1 MVCPHCGTGSDVESA
16 TCAACGRP
24 TSAPDPATALRS
36 FTPIPPPAEEETRLS
51 TDDATAL
58 PQSGHATLTPGA
70 AFGERYRIERVLGV
84 GGMGVVYQAWDQEL
98 GLSVA
103 LKVIRPEVMAD
114 PIVGAELE
122 GRFKRELVLARQVT
136 DRHVVRI
143 YDMGHVNGVKYLT
156 MSYVEGQTLAAVL
169 KAEGTLRVRRALE
182 IVRELADGLAA
193 AHAVGVVHRDLKPDN
208 VMLDA
213 EGHAIIMDF
222 GISRS
227 TAAGADSVHG
237 TGGRGRPAL
246 ERAVP
251 APSMTM
257 AGAVIGT
264 LEYMAPEQARGE
276 PVDQRADI
284 YALGLIF
291 RDVLLGNVRTART
304 TAIEELRGR
313 MERGLPASRSVD
325 ARIPPLV
332 DDIIRRCIE
341 PDAAKR
347 FRTTGELIAALN
359 RLDADGQL
367 KPEPRRFGRRH
378 LAALAGI
385 VLALVAGTWWLAR
398 SRVPPPAP
406 APVSVLIEDFD
417 VGGVEGLEGAAEQS
431 LTISMEGAPFVT
443 VFPRRDA
450 RALAARLV
458 PASQGRV
465 SVDTGRL
472 IAQREGI
479 KLTLGGSVSSDTRGF
494 DVRVRALD
502 PASGNVVTEVRRRV
516 RNREQIL
523 GAIAMLGEDVRE
535 ELGDSTPEDVRQAQR
550 ETFTAASLDA
560 AREYS
565 LAQDLAAGS
574 KDEDALAH
582 YRRAIDLDPNFGRA
596 YAGAAYSASQ
606 LGRREEANELW
617 KKALSVVDRMTER
630 EKYRT
635 LGLFYGTVSR
645 DYRQAIANYQE
656 LVKLYPA
663 DGAGHNNLAL
673 AYFSTRD
680 FAGALAE
687 GRRALE
693 IYPRKLL
700 YRGNFA
706 LYAMYA
712 SDFTAARSEAE
723 KIVADEPN
731 YHIAYFPLAVAA
743 LTHQDV
749 RVARDAYGR
758 MAKTG
763 AAGASLAALGLAD
776 VAMYEGDFVQ
786 AVQILRQSIGD
797 DERTGDQSLI
807 SAKYVA
813 LGDAYR
819 GTNDRRDTLE
829 TVRQARTF
837 GQQEEIVVPAARTLL
852 WAGRLG
858 DVRSIAQMLQQQFE
872 PHRRAYGKLIEGEI
886 AREEQKPI
894 EALDAFRAAQKLS
907 DTWLGRFDLG
917 VLYVESGR
925 YAEALSELD
934 LCLRRQGEAAAL
946 FLDDVPSFRYVAP
959 LLYWLAR
966 AQEGLGMKE
975 PAAANFKAY
984 LAARKNAPRD
994 PLAIDA
1000 ARRTG
1005 SQ

>member
-1 MVCPHCGTGSDVESA
+1 MVCPHCGTDSDVEDG
-16 TCAACGRP
+16 TCSACGRP
-24 TSAPDPATALRS
+24 ASAAGDRAARESLI
-36 FTPIPPPAEEETRLS
+36 PIPPDSEAETRLS
-51 TDDATAL
+51 TGRWTAV
-58 PQSGHATLTPGA
+58 PRSGYPTLTPGA
-70 AFGERYRIERVLGV
+70 PFGERYRIERLLGA
-84 GGMGVVYQAWDQEL
+84 GGMGVVYKAWDEEL

-114 PIVGAELE
+114 PIIGAELE
-122 GRFKRELVLARQVT
+122 RRFKRELVLARQVT
-136 DRHVVRI
+136 HRHVVRI
-143 YDMGHVNGVKYLT
+143 HDMGHVNDVKYLT
-156 MSYVEGQTLAAVL
+156 MSYVQGQTLAALL
-169 KAEGTLRVRRALE
+169 KTEGKLAVPRALA
-182 IVRELADGLAA
+182 IMREVADGLAA
-193 AHAVGVVHRDLKPDN
+193 AHAVGVVHRDLKPEN
-208 VMLDA
+208 VMLDGD
-213 EGHAIIMDF
+213 GHAVIMDF

-227 TAAGADSVHG
+227 TSPGAGTAHDSED
-237 TGGRGRPAL
+237 RPRSAL
-246 ERAVP
+246 EA
-251 APSMTM
+251 AILASSMTV
-257 AGAVIGT
+257 AGAVMGT
-264 LEYMAPEQARGE
+264 LEYMPPEQARGE

-284 YALGLIF
+284 YAFGLIF
-291 RDVLLGNVRTART
+291 RDVVLGNVRMAGT
-304 TAIEELRGR
+304 TAIDELRGR
-313 MERGLPASRSVD
+313 MEHALPASRSVD
-325 ARIPPLV
+325 SRIPPLV

-341 PDAAKR
+341 PDAAER
-347 FRTTGELIAALN
+347 FRTSDELIAALN
-359 RLDADGQL
+359 RLDAQGEL

-378 LAALAGI
+378 LAAALAL
-385 VLALVAGTWWLAR
+385 VLALVTGTWWLAR

-406 APVSVLIEDFD
+406 APVSVLIQDFD
-417 VGGVEGLEGAAEQS
+417 VGGVEGLQGTVEQS

-465 SVDTGRL
+465 SVEIGRL

-479 KLTLGGSVSSDTRGF
+479 KLMLGGSVSVGTRGF

-502 PASGNVVTEVRRRV
+502 ATTGSVVTEVRRRV
-516 RNREQIL
+516 RDKEQIL
-523 GAIAMLGEDVRE
+523 GAIAMLAEDVRA
-535 ELGDSTPEDVRQAQR
+535 ELGDTTPEDVRQAQR

-565 LAQDLAAGS
+565 LAQDLAASS
-574 KDEDALAH
+574 KDEEALAH

-596 YAGAAYSASQ
+596 YSGAAYSASQ
-606 LGRREEANELW
+606 LGRKEEAGQLW

-645 DYRQAIANYQE
+645 DYDQAIANYKE
-656 LVKLYPA
+656 LVRRYPA

-680 FAGALAE
+680 FAGALEE
-687 GRRALE
+687 GRRVLE

-700 YRGNFA
+700 YRGNYA

-723 KIVADEPN
+723 QIVQDEPT
-731 YHIAYFPLAVAA
+731 YYPAYFPLAVAA
-743 LTHQDV
+743 LARPDV
-749 RVARDAYGR
+749 SVARDAYGR

-763 AAGASLAALGLAD
+763 PAGASLAALGLAD
-776 VAMYEGDFVQ
+776 VAMYEGDFEQ
-786 AVQILRQSIGD
+786 AVQILRQSIQD
-797 DERTGDQSLI
+797 DERTGDRGLI

-819 GTNDRRDTLE
+819 GMNSRPNALE
-829 TVRQARTF
+829 AVRKALGF
-837 GQQEEIVVPAARTLL
+837 GQQEELVVPAARTLL
-852 WAGRLG
+852 WAGRLT
-858 DVRSIAQMLQQQFE
+858 DARAMAQTLQKQFE
-872 PHRRAYGKLIEGEI
+872 PHRRAYGKLVEGEI
-886 AREEQKPI
+886 AQQAQNPI
-894 EALDAFRAAQKLS
+894 EALEAFRAAQKLS

-934 LCLRRQGEAAAL
+934 LCQRRQGEAAAL

-959 LLYWLAR
+959 LPYWLAR

-975 PAAANFKAY
+975 PATANFKAY

-994 PLAIDA
+994 PLAAD
-1000 ARRTG
+1000 ARRRIPTP
-1005 SQ
+1005 